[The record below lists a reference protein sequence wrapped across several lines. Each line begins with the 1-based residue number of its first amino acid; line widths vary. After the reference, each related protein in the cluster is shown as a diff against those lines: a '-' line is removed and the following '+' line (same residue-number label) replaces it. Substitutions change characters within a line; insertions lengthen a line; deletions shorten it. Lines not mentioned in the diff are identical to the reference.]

1 MLLLMGPV
9 PQQSQCFFQ
18 MEDVL
23 QGMERSACI
32 PKATQFSESEYNL
45 GIFQGSSPAPA
56 DGSLLLAAHP
66 ANKRTCPS

>member
-1 MLLLMGPV
+1 
-9 PQQSQCFFQ
+9 